1 MNNLSSAEETFLKAV
16 KRYKWRMLPVLIYAV
31 SFITLTIL
39 TVENQKFY
47 KEHSG
52 GHKKQ
57 LVIWIYINYVTVNSF
72 SLYSI
77 MWMFMEHMQSAY

>member
-1 MNNLSSAEETFLKAV
+1 MR
-16 KRYKWRMLPVLIYAV
+16 RYKWRMLPVIIYAV

-47 KEHSG
+47 KEHG
-52 GHKKQ
+52 DEGHNMQ
-57 LVIWIYINYVTVNSF
+57 LVIWIYISYVTVNAF

-77 MWMFMEHMQSAY
+77 MWIFMEHM